1 MKKINKKL
9 NELLKTVQVL
19 AKLMLELEALIKIIK
34 LIIELVR

>member
-9 NELLKTVQVL
+9 NELLKTAQVL
-19 AKLMLELEALIKIIK
+19 VKLMLELEALIKIIK

>member
-1 MKKINKKL
+1 MKKKNKKL

-19 AKLMLELEALIKIIK
+19 VKLTLELEALIKIIK

>member
-1 MKKINKKL
+1 MHKFNKKL

-19 AKLMLELEALIKIIK
+19 VKLALELEALIKIIK